1 MARES
6 DGLMGHGSILLIA
19 TVIGGIANY
28 FFHFY
33 MIRALGPEDYGV
45 LFSLLAILM
54 IVGVPAGSIQTVI
67 TKYVSSFKAKE
78 QNGEIAFLF
87 FHSVKKLLFFGS
99 LGLVIFIFFS
109 GGLSTFLNIPSRIP
123 VVIVGFVLLVFFL
136 CPATLGT
143 LQGLQ
148 RFTFLGL
155 NIILGAILRVA
166 FGIFLVYLG
175 FSVNGALAA
184 SFFSGL
190 IVFFIAFLPLSLL
203 FKRERI
209 DSSVETGEIYKFL
222 IPTSLALAS
231 FNTLTYI
238 DVPLVKHFFSPL
250 EAGYYSTAAIVG
262 KAFLFPPIALAG
274 AMFPKVSEYSGKSRF
289 LLNRTLLLSLLLL
302 VFGILVCVLF
312 PKLILTVLV
321 KEKDLT
327 PLAFSTIIPLL
338 RLFGIA
344 MSPFALSNI
353 LIYYNLACHR
363 TQFLY
368 FLLGGTCLQVI
379 LLSIF
384 HASLLQIVFI
394 LGFSGLIIFIL
405 LFVLTLREDSL
416 LEELP

>member
-1 MARES
+1 MSRES
-6 DGLMGHGSILLIA
+6 DGLVGHGSILLIA
-19 TVIGGIANY
+19 TVIGGLANY
-28 FFHFY
+28 VFHFY
-33 MIRALGPEDYGV
+33 LVRALGPEDYGV
-45 LFSLLAILM
+45 LFSLLAILVV
-54 IVGVPAGSIQTVI
+54 IGVPAGSVQTVI
-67 TKYVSSFKAKE
+67 IKYVSIFRAKE
-78 QNGEIAFLF
+78 QNGKIAFLF
-87 FHSVKKLLFFGS
+87 FHSIKRLLFFGS
-99 LGLVIFIFFS
+99 LGLVVFLLFS
-109 GGLSTFLNIPSRIP
+109 GWLSTFLNIPSRMP

-136 CPATLGT
+136 GPATLGT

-148 RFTFLGL
+148 RFTFLGFNL
-155 NIILGAILRVA
+155 ILGAILRVV
-166 FGIFLVYLG
+166 FGVFLVYMG
-175 FSVNGALAA
+175 FGAGGALAA

-190 IVFFIAFLPLSLL
+190 IVFFIAFLPLSIL
-203 FKRERI
+203 FKREQI

-231 FNTLTYI
+231 FNILTYI
-238 DVPLVKHFFSPL
+238 DVPMVKHFFSPL

-262 KAFLFPPIALAG
+262 KAFLFPPMALAG
-274 AMFPKVSEYSGKSRF
+274 AMFPKVSEYGGKSRP

-302 VFGILVCVLF
+302 LFGILVCLLF
-312 PKLILTVLV
+312 PKFILTVLV

-368 FLLGGTCLQVI
+368 FLVGGTCLQVA

-384 HASLLQIVFI
+384 HASLLQVVFI
-394 LGFSGLIIFIL
+394 LGLSGLVIFVL
-405 LFVLTLREDSL
+405 LLVLTLRR
-416 LEELP
+416 